1 MSNPILNG
9 VGHSQI
15 MQRVSQMKQTM
26 QWMKAMSNPKEM
38 VNQMLKNNPQA
49 SEIQKLIDQNGG
61 DVEKTFRQR
70 AKEMGVDPEEI
81 IKALL

>member
-1 MSNPILNG
+1 
-9 VGHSQI
+9 
-15 MQRVSQMKQTM
+15 
-26 QWMKAMSNPKEM
+26 M

-49 SEIQKLIDQNGG
+49 SEIKKLIESNGG
-61 DVEKTFRQR
+61 DAEKAFRAK